1 MIETRKRFHQQL
13 AELEQLVVDMG
24 EQALDQVAEAVDAL
38 VTGDMAEADR
48 VIEAD
53 NSLDEQYLEAH
64 RRWLAIAAEQQPVAI
79 DLRMMSVVLHVT
91 VTLERMGDQSVN
103 IAKIAKAVAGLPTNE
118 KMLGHIR
125 EMGEYVKPIVR
136 TALESF
142 VRRDADLARRLPA
155 MDDPIDNLNRQMY
168 EDVIGCCTDR
178 PHLEWATKMLMVA
191 RALERVGD
199 QAVDIGEQV
208 AFLLTGEFQEFSS
221 YPGHGPEHDGT
232 V

>member
-24 EQALDQVAEAVDAL
+24 EQALEQVVTAVDAL
-38 VTGDMAEADR
+38 TSGDMAKADR
-48 VIEAD
+48 VIESD
-53 NSLDEQYLEAH
+53 NSLDDKYLEAH

-91 VTLERMGDQSVN
+91 VTLERMGDQAVN
-103 IAKIAKAVAGLPTNE
+103 IAKIAKAVEGLPTND

-136 TALESF
+136 TALEAF
-142 VRRDADLARRLPA
+142 VRRDADLARELPV
-155 MDDPIDNLNRQMY
+155 MDDPIDDLNRQMY
-168 EDVIGCCTDR
+168 EDVIGCCNDR
-178 PHLEWATKMLMVA
+178 PHLEWATRMLMVA

-208 AFLLTGEFQEFSS
+208 AFLLTGEFQEFTS
-221 YPGHGPEHDGT
+221 YPGHDPEHDAKI
-232 V
+232 